1 MMPRLVPILLMSL
14 TLACLSGAAA
24 RADTKQVVIGSKK
37 FTESVILGEIAKR
50 LVESEGLAARHRR
63 ELGGTRILWEALL
76 RGDIDLYPEYTGT
89 ITHELLPNEAGTDR
103 ASLMAALAEQ
113 GIAMTPPLGFNNTY
127 ALAVRADTAE
137 RLNLSTISDLVAH
150 PELRFGVSNEF
161 LNRGDGWPGLKAAY
175 GLAPSSVQGL
185 DHDLAYRG
193 LDSGAL
199 DVTDV
204 YTTDAE
210 IAHYKLVVLKDDRH
224 YFPDYSAL
232 FLYRRDLEMRAPK
245 AVAALNSLAGTIDEA
260 AMQHMNEAA
269 KIDGESEVSVAAS
282 FVAEKFGVDSTVRQT
297 GFWHRLWRTTLAHLT
312 LVGISLGAAIVI
324 AIPLGI
330 WAHLQPRVGQIV
342 LAVVGLLQTVP
353 SLALFVFMI
362 PFLGIGAPPAI
373 MALFL
378 YSLLPIVRTTHAGL
392 QAISG
397 GIRESAMA
405 LGLPLRARLRL
416 VELPIAVPP
425 ILAGIKTSAVINVGT
440 ATLGALIGAGGYGQP
455 ILTGIRLDNMAL
467 ILEGAIPAALL
478 ALAIQGLF
486 ELVEK
491 LAVPRGLRL

>member
-1 MMPRLVPILLMSL
+1 MRIE
-14 TLACLSGAAA
+14 AAGVA
-24 RADTKQVVIGSKK
+24 T
-37 FTESVILGEIAKR
+37 
-50 LVESEGLAARHRR
+50 RHRR

-76 RGDIDLYPEYTGT
+76 RGDIDLYPEYLGT
-89 ITHELLPNEAGTDR
+89 ITRELLPGQAGRDG
-103 ASLMAALAEQ
+103 ASLAEALARH
-113 GIAMTPPLGFNNTY
+113 GLAMTPQLGFDNTY

-137 RLNLSTISDLVAH
+137 RLKLSTISDIVAH

-161 LNRGDGWPGLKAAY
+161 LNRGDGWPGLAAAY
-175 GLAPSSVQGL
+175 GLHPSSLQGL

-224 YFPDYSAL
+224 YFPDYGAL
-232 FLYRRDLEMRAPK
+232 YLYRRDLAPQ
-245 AVAALNSLAGTIDEA
+245 AIAALDSLAGKIDEA
-260 AMQHMNEAA
+260 AMQRMNEAV
-269 KIDGESEVSVAAS
+269 KIDGRSEATVAAG
-282 FVAEKFGVDSTVRQT
+282 FVSDTFGIDATVRET
-297 GFWHRLWRTTLAHLT
+297 GFWGRLWRTTLAHLT
-312 LVGISLGAAIVI
+312 LVGVSLGAAIVI

-330 WAHLQPRVGQIV
+330 WAHLQPRVGQVV
-342 LAVVGLLQTVP
+342 LSVVGLLQTVP

-362 PFLGIGAPPAI
+362 PLLGIGAAPAI

-416 VELPIAVPP
+416 VELPIAVPS
-425 ILAGIKTSAVINVGT
+425 ILAGVKTSAVINVGT

-467 ILEGAIPAALL
+467 ILEGAVPAALL

-486 ELVEK
+486 ELIEK

>member
-1 MMPRLVPILLMSL
+1 MIRRLAAILFALIALILLPD
-14 TLACLSGAAA
+14 TAAKA
-24 RADTKQVVIGSKK
+24 RGKDVVIGSKK

-50 LVESEGLAARHRR
+50 LVESKGPKVRHRR

-76 RGDIDLYPEYTGT
+76 RGDIDIYPEYTGT
-89 ITHELLPNEAGTDR
+89 ITHELLPDQAGEDR
-103 ASLMAALAEQ
+103 ASLAAALGRQ

-137 RLNLSTISDLVAH
+137 RLKLSTISDLVGH

-161 LNRGDGWPGLKAAY
+161 LNRGDGWPGLKASY
-175 GLAPSSVQGL
+175 GLEPTSVQGL

-210 IAHYKLVVLKDDRH
+210 IAHYKLVVLKDDKH

-232 FLYRRDLEMRAPK
+232 FLYRQDLETRAPK
-245 AVAALNSLAGTIDEA
+245 AATALKSLGGTIDEA
-260 AMQHMNEAA
+260 AMQRMNEAV
-269 KIDGESEVSVAAS
+269 KIGGESEASVAAQ
-282 FVAEKFGVDSTVRQT
+282 FVADKFDLDSTVTET
-297 GFWHRLWRTTLAHLT
+297 GFWQRLWHTTLAHLT
-312 LVGISLGAAIVI
+312 LVAISLGAAIVI

-330 WAHLQPRVGQIV
+330 WAHLRPRVGQVV
-342 LAVVGLLQTVP
+342 LSVVGLLQTVP

-416 VELPIAVPP
+416 VELPIAVPS

-478 ALAIQGLF
+478 ALAI
-486 ELVEK
+486 
-491 LAVPRGLRL
+491 

>member
-1 MMPRLVPILLMSL
+1 M
-14 TLACLSGAAA
+14 
-24 RADTKQVVIGSKK
+24 
-37 FTESVILGEIAKR
+37 
-50 LVESEGLAARHRR
+50 
-63 ELGGTRILWEALL
+63 
-76 RGDIDLYPEYTGT
+76 
-89 ITHELLPNEAGTDR
+89 
-103 ASLMAALAEQ
+103 
-113 GIAMTPPLGFNNTY
+113 
-127 ALAVRADTAE
+127 
-137 RLNLSTISDLVAH
+137 
-150 PELRFGVSNEF
+150 
-161 LNRGDGWPGLKAAY
+161 
-175 GLAPSSVQGL
+175 

-193 LDSGAL
+193 IDSGAI
-199 DVTDV
+199 DVTDA
-204 YTTDAE
+204 YTTDAD
-210 IAHYKLVVLKDDRH
+210 IAHYHLTLLTDDKH
-224 YFPDYSAL
+224 YFPEYNAL
-232 FLYRRDLEMRAPK
+232 YLYRLDLDSRAPK
-245 AVAALNSLAGTIDEA
+245 AVAALESVAGTIDEA
-260 AMQHMNEAA
+260 QMQRMNEAV
-269 KIDGESEVSVAAS
+269 KLGGQSEDAVSAR
-282 FVAEKFGVDSTVRQT
+282 FVADTFGINTTVTRT
-297 GFWHRLWRTTLAHLT
+297 GLLQRLWRTTLAHLT

-362 PFLGIGAPPAI
+362 PFLGIGAAPAI

-392 QAISG
+392 EAISG

-416 VELPIAVPP
+416 VEIPIAVPA

-467 ILEGAIPAALL
+467 ILEGAVPAAVL
-478 ALAIQGLF
+478 ALAIQGVF
-486 ELVEK
+486 ELVER